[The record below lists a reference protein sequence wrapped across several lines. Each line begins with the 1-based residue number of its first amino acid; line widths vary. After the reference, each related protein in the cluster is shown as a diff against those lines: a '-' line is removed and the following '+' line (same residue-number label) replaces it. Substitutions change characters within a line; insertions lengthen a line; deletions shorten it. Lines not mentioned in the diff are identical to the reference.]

1 MEQNLLY
8 SDQDINVKELITVIW
23 SKKTIILTITAI
35 FAVFS
40 IFYALSLDNKY
51 TSKAILELAGQ
62 DSQMSSGGGSSQLG
76 GLASAAGFNISNSSN
91 DAVLAIKTIQS
102 RDFLKH
108 LLDFD
113 GVLSNLIGIEAYDPS
128 TKKVLYKDGL
138 SPDDINSLPNP
149 VFQELHDAY
158 LGMVSLSE
166 DQKSGLINLS
176 VTSKS
181 PYVAY
186 DLSLLILRE
195 INNVYREEAL
205 KDSSKA
211 LSYLNNQLASTS
223 QMEVRRSMSQVIES
237 QLKIQMFANI
247 RENYLLKPFDN
258 AYVPDIKSG
267 PARSIICIVI
277 TLTGLFISIIFSI
290 AAHFYKKNT

>member
-1 MEQNLLY
+1 MEQNLPY

-108 LLDFD
+108 LLNFD
-113 GVLSNLIGIEAYDPS
+113 GVLSNLIGIEAYDPI

-149 VFQELHDAY
+149 IFQELHNAY

-205 KDSSKA
+205 EDSSKA

>member
-1 MEQNLLY
+1 MEQNLPY

-108 LLDFD
+108 LLNFD

-138 SPDDINSLPNP
+138 SPDDINSYQIQFFKNFIMHIWAWL
-149 VFQELHDAY
+149 
-158 LGMVSLSE
+158 
-166 DQKSGLINLS
+166 
-176 VTSKS
+176 
-181 PYVAY
+181 
-186 DLSLLILRE
+186 
-195 INNVYREEAL
+195 AL
-205 KDSSKA
+205 VK
-211 LSYLNNQLASTS
+211 
-223 QMEVRRSMSQVIES
+223 
-237 QLKIQMFANI
+237 
-247 RENYLLKPFDN
+247 
-258 AYVPDIKSG
+258 IKS
-267 PARSIICIVI
+267 
-277 TLTGLFISIIFSI
+277 LD
-290 AAHFYKKNT
+290 